1 MKNLLSIETIGQTDG
16 ELHGVE
22 ERPNYLRDSETKA
35 LFIIDEKALAE
46 HEERKLKKKREQE
59 YMKKVDKVENDL
71 DEVKRLL
78 SVLIN
83 KVDNK

>member
-1 MKNLLSIETIGQTDG
+1 MLSIETVGNTDG
-16 ELHGVE
+16 ELHGVA

-35 LFIIDEKALAE
+35 LFIIDDTALAE
-46 HEERKLKKKREQE
+46 HEERKNKKKREQE
-59 YMKKVDKVENDL
+59 YKDKVDKVENDL